1 MRTQLRDRA
10 KRLNERFRDDARLE
24 AAETN
29 PCDAR
34 HRRHRT
40 DQREEMRRRNLMVH
54 RIFIVCV
61 IEIEAVGGEVDT
73 GQHDLV
79 ITAAGEIRDLLYRVL
94 DGT

>member
-1 MRTQLRDRA
+1 
-10 KRLNERFRDDARLE
+10 
-24 AAETN
+24 
-29 PCDAR
+29 
-34 HRRHRT
+34 
-40 DQREEMRRRNLMVH
+40 MVH